1 VVWPLL
7 SVALLEQL
15 IVFLAPRKRGMVR
28 EGAGLARGALLPMVV
43 LMLLVAIGSAGADF
57 RRIRSYQAPRH
68 VVRVAVLARCHS
80 GPPAAHQAAYEG

>member
-1 VVWPLL
+1 
-7 SVALLEQL
+7 
-15 IVFLAPRKRGMVR
+15 MVR

-68 VVRVAVLARCHS
+68 VVRVAVLVRCHS
-80 GPPAAHQAAYEG
+80 GPPAARQAAYEG